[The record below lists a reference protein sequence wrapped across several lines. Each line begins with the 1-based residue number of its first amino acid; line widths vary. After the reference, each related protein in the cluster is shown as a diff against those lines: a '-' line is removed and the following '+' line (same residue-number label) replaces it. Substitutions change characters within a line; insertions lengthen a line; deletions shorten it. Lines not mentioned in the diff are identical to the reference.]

1 MWVIWHL
8 LVPNSIS
15 PIRIIRT
22 AREVNDHKPEWVLEK
37 VKAALADKV
46 KDVRITHRLTDS
58 PSCLVADEHDP
69 SGNLARMLKAAGQAV
84 PNSKPILEINPQHP
98 AVARLKVEEAR
109 FADWAELL
117 LEQATL
123 AEGGQLED
131 PAGFVRRI
139 NELMLALSAQ

>member
-1 MWVIWHL
+1 M
-8 LVPNSIS
+8 
-15 PIRIIRT
+15 
-22 AREVNDHKPEWVLEK
+22 
-37 VKAALADKV
+37 
-46 KDVRITHRLTDS
+46 
-58 PSCLVADEHDP
+58 
-69 SGNLARMLKAAGQAV
+69 
-84 PNSKPILEINPQHP
+84 
-98 AVARLKVEEAR
+98 ARLKVEEAR